1 MLAPYVETPTGPV
14 GLTTTEDGAVWVV
27 GAQSETV
34 LRIPAGATEP
44 DLTVDVPGVP
54 LRTTAAYG
62 SVWVTSFDGKE
73 LLRLDPATGEVVATI
88 KTGAGPEGVAAGFDS
103 IWVVAQ
109 DAGKLLRIDPG
120 TNAVSDEIKLE
131 VGARLVE
138 AGPDAMYVAHYADDM
153 ILRVDPK
160 TNAVTSSEAV
170 CDGPQAMAVLDGK
183 VWVTCTL
190 SDELVALD
198 ATTLQKVASVPVEG
212 SPDSVLATDGR
223 AARRGRRGRARPGL
237 RRPRHRDRHERARCS
252 ARRTPSTTGPTS
264 TSRWPA
270 ARRGSARS
278 TRTGCTTC
286 RCRAEALQGSPGTRV
301 TLTISGVATAQIVR
315 DCLRSPGRG
324 GLVQP
329 AGAKVTTPSAS
340 SDRVAW
346 PRATSSS
353 RWALVSIA
361 AMPLLKTSSSSYA
374 CSWRVQPR
382 WPATS
387 AELRGPAAR
396 AATQRSSR
404 FSWKTSSSSTRA
416 CEDGATGPWAGR
428 IRRSGRARTL
438 VSEAMKSPSGCGV
451 GGTVKPMDGV
461 IVGSTW
467 SPAKSSPSDWSAKT

>member
-1 MLAPYVETPTGPV
+1 MLRVCVALMALLAITACSDSEPDPRRPSRPRPSRPRRPRPRRRSTLAPYVETPTGPV

-88 KTGAGPEGVAAGFDS
+88 KTGAGSEGVAAGFDS

-198 ATTLQKVASVPVEG
+198 VTTLQKVAAVPVEG
-212 SPDSVLATDGR
+212 SPDSVLATPDGLL
-223 AARRGRRGRARPGL
+223 AVVAEEG
-237 RRPRHRDRHERARCS
+237 PRLVVVD
-252 ARRTPSTTGPTS
+252 P
-264 TSRWPA
+264 
-270 ARRGSARS
+270 
-278 TRTGCTTC
+278 
-286 RCRAEALQGSPGTRV
+286 
-301 TLTISGVATAQIVR
+301 ATAEVVAEQVLGEESALDDR
-315 DCLRSPGRG
+315 ANLDLALAG
-324 GLVQP
+324 GEAWV
-329 AGAKVTTPSAS
+329 S
-340 SDRVAW
+340 SFNADRVYH
-346 PRATSSS
+346 
-353 RWALVSIA
+353 V
-361 AMPLLKTSSSSYA
+361 PL
-374 CSWRVQPR
+374 
-382 WPATS
+382 
-387 AELRGPAAR
+387 
-396 AATQRSSR
+396 
-404 FSWKTSSSSTRA
+404 
-416 CEDGATGPWAGR
+416 
-428 IRRSGRARTL
+428 SG
-438 VSEAMKSPSGCGV
+438 
-451 GGTVKPMDGV
+451 
-461 IVGSTW
+461 
-467 SPAKSSPSDWSAKT
+467 